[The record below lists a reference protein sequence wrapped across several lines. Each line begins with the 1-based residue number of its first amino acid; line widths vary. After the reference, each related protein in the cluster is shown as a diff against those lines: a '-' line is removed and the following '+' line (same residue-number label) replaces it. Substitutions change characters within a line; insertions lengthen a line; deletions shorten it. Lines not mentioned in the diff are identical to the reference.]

1 MYPVKNSRL
10 LLVLAAVVMAFAVW
24 VFAPVQSLKNEP
36 SVSGRTSRLA
46 TGGVGPASPDNR
58 STDLLAEQNESST
71 SDIAT
76 TAGNRDEAVA
86 SENFGRRFDV
96 LLSQSKSGDNSAKI
110 ALAVGMEY
118 CSTRRS
124 SHASYLAIKHQV
136 DELTEKYAREGRT
149 EPSVGFRSLVSSAD
163 AAKSNYERIES
174 DCAGITDEDLKQRWK
189 FQLEA
194 AKTGNE
200 DAVMDF
206 LEHPAIDP
214 SEAFA
219 DGTAVNAFR
228 THASMLL
235 ERQLSEKSIRAH
247 KAYVR
252 AGYDALMKPRQRFH
266 GALSMVIEPDPVKV
280 LAFDTALARAGVPGF
295 GRGPNFDAMHQRVLD
310 PAQVMEAE
318 ALAQRLWPSLIPKGS

>member
-1 MYPVKNSRL
+1 MYAVKNSRL
-10 LLVLAAVVMAFAVW
+10 LLVLASVVIAFAVW
-24 VFAPVQSLKNEP
+24 VFAPSQSLQHEA
-36 SVSGRTSRLA
+36 SVSDRTSRLA
-46 TGGVGPASPDNR
+46 TGSVSPASPDDR
-58 STDLLAEQNESST
+58 STDLLADQRASST
-71 SDIAT
+71 SDMAT
-76 TAGNRDEAVA
+76 NAGNRDEAVA
-86 SENFGRRFDV
+86 SENFGRRFDA

-118 CSTRRS
+118 CSTRQS

-163 AAKSNYERIES
+163 AMKSNYERIAS
-174 DCAGITDEDLKQRWK
+174 DCAGIADEDLKQRWK

-214 SEAFA
+214 AEAFA
-219 DGTAVNAFR
+219 DDSAINAFR
-228 THASMLL
+228 THASSLL
-235 ERQLSEKSIRAH
+235 ERQLSERSVRAH

-266 GALSMVIEPDPVKV
+266 AALSMVIEPDPVQI

-295 GRGPNFDAMHQRVLD
+295 GRGPNFEAMHQRVLD
-310 PAQVMEAE
+310 PVQVMEAE
-318 ALAQRLWPSLIPKGS
+318 ALAQRLWPTLTPKGS